1 MTSGATSPWEG
12 SSNPSSRRVSGRRRW
27 SWTSRTSSPASASR
41 SWSGGSAG
49 RSSSGSRCRRRFAE
63 YAAHHLM
70 ENQGGEG
77 HHRLAGPNGAELW
90 GRGGGPCVIGF
101 VAAGPAIH
109 DGPFSLIRCTGGAV
123 MAKKFAELRARMSA
137 EARARSEQ
145 TAADTL
151 AELQLPKDQSST
163 RRAGSAPASS
173 PESSSSS
180 PAASQD

>member
-1 MTSGATSPWEG
+1 M
-12 SSNPSSRRVSGRRRW
+12 
-27 SWTSRTSSPASASR
+27 
-41 SWSGGSAG
+41 
-49 RSSSGSRCRRRFAE
+49 
-63 YAAHHLM
+63 
-70 ENQGGEG
+70 
-77 HHRLAGPNGAELW
+77 
-90 GRGGGPCVIGF
+90 IGF

-163 RRAGSAPASS
+163 RRAGFWDERVVPAGPPIFGGGLKPRLVLPGQCDGATAHGFFAGLYPLLGIPLS
-173 PESSSSS
+173 
-180 PAASQD
+180 